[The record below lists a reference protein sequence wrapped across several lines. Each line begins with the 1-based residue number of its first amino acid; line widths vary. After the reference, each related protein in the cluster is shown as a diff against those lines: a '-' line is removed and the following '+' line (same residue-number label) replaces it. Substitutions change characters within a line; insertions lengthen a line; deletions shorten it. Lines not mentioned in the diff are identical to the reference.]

1 MKFSWRAAGAWWTP
15 GFLPEEAG
23 AVPNVQPLIRQ
34 GLLVVAL
41 TFGGLGGW
49 AALAPLEGA
58 IIAPG
63 VVKVNGTRKT
73 VQHLEGGL
81 VRQVHVRDG
90 DTVRA
95 GDVLVTLA
103 DERASASLDLLA
115 QQLDQETAR
124 VARLSAQRDLAERI
138 EFPAELQRRA
148 GTPRVAAL
156 LQRERRLFQAM
167 RDALQRHTALTEQQ
181 IAQTREELAGVQVQS
196 NADDAAAKLMQEEVS
211 VYEAL
216 QQQNYVAGTA
226 VLRLRR
232 SHEEYQARRGERQSA
247 AAKARQH
254 VTELELALAAR
265 RNDFLQTAND
275 QLAAS
280 AARLGELQE
289 RHRAALD
296 QVARQRVVAP
306 IGGTVVALRLFTIGG
321 VVRPG
326 EALLDIVPSEEGLI
340 VETQVNLDDVD
351 QVHPG
356 QAAQVRLT
364 AFNSRSSPL
373 LEGRVVYLSADKLDT
388 ERGDRSFYLVRVALP
403 PQAGTEAMQAGM
415 RAEVFLKTA
424 PRTALQ
430 YLLEPVT
437 SALRRAGREP

>member
-1 MKFSWRAAGAWWTP
+1 MKLLGRAAGVGSTTK
-15 GFLPEEAG
+15 FLPEEAG
-23 AVPNVQPLIRQ
+23 AVPNVLPLIRQ
-34 GLLVVAL
+34 GLLVMTL
-41 TFGGLGGW
+41 TFGGLGAW

-73 VQHLEGGL
+73 LQHLEGGL

-103 DERASASLDLLA
+103 DERASAGLDLLA
-115 QQLDQETAR
+115 QQLDQESAR
-124 VARLSAQRDLAERI
+124 VARLSAQRDLAVRI
-138 EFPAELQRRA
+138 EFPAELLRRA

-156 LQRERRLFQAM
+156 LQRERSLFQAM
-167 RDALQRHTALTEQQ
+167 REALRRHTALTEQQ
-181 IAQTREELAGVQVQS
+181 ITQTHEELAGVQVQS

-211 VYEAL
+211 VYETL

-232 SHEEYQARRGERQSA
+232 THEEYQARRGERQSA
-247 AAKARQH
+247 AAKARQRI
-254 VTELELALAAR
+254 TELELSLAAR
-265 RNDFLQTAND
+265 RNDFLQTASD
-275 QLAAS
+275 QLAVS

-306 IGGTVVALRLFTIGG
+306 IDGTVLALRLFTLGG

-326 EALLDIVPSEEGLI
+326 EALLDIVPSEEGLMI
-340 VETQVNLDDVD
+340 ETQVNLDDVD
-351 QVHPG
+351 HVRLG

-373 LEGRVVYLSADKLDT
+373 LEGRVVYLSADQLDS
-388 ERGDRSFYLVRVALP
+388 ERRDRSFYLIRVALP

-437 SALRRAGREP
+437 SALRRAAREP